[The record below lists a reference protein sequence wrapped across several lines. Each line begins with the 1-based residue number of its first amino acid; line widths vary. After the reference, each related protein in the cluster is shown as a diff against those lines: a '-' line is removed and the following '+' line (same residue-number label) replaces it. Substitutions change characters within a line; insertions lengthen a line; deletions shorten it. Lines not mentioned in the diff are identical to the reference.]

1 MERFLFLDDADREL
15 IESKRRAHNRL
26 GCVRLLPLLPLL
38 ALFSLSPT

>member
-1 MERFLFLDDADREL
+1 MERFFFLDDADREL

-26 GCVRLLPLLPLL
+26 GCVRLL

>member
-1 MERFLFLDDADREL
+1 MERFFFLDDADREL

-26 GCVRLLPLLPLL
+26 GCVRLLPLL